1 MGSKIPN
8 PNINSQLKVHNHA
21 KNLHVMSDKQL
32 EFVKTLVQWLREKQ
46 VNDPEN
52 YTRLYNKYI
61 LMLNTIVR
69 TRQYKSEDRADLNKL
84 RFLYI
89 AEKT

>member
-21 KNLHVMSDKQL
+21 KNLNVVSDRQL

-52 YTRLYNKYI
+52 YTGLYNRYI
-61 LMLNTIVR
+61 LLLNTIVR
-69 TRQYKSEDRADLNKL
+69 RRQYKSENRDYLNKL
-84 RFLYI
+84 RELYI
-89 AEKT
+89 SEKI

>member
-1 MGSKIPN
+1 
-8 PNINSQLKVHNHA
+8 
-21 KNLHVMSDKQL
+21 MSDKQL

-52 YTRLYNKYI
+52 YTRLYNRYI

>member
-1 MGSKIPN
+1 
-8 PNINSQLKVHNHA
+8 
-21 KNLHVMSDKQL
+21 MSDRQL

-52 YTRLYNKYI
+52 YTRLYNRYI